1 MPVHPNAAEPSA
13 SSPVGDVIAAYKLSD
28 DCLLLLGW
36 LDGRVPAEGTAA
48 LKDKPGERGRFRTIA
63 WPQPAEGRPSTALGF
78 LAAVRVPGI
87 AAVAAPGDLLG
98 LQEAQSRRQTI
109 ARLPAP
115 VPEADRFVAMIGPE
129 IRDIA
134 AAAAIAFARALA
146 ADKALR
152 GSPAASTLLAA
163 ILRAAAPHDG
173 FIEIIGGLPR
183 LGAMVQG
190 WCNAAPGDTPEILIE
205 AGGLVQERAA
215 AAAIGRFARD
225 DIAAPAC
232 GIVGLVG
239 GGDIDPSAVQNIYVL
254 TRVGGE
260 YRRLEVVPNRPLLA
274 PAETPFHLRD
284 MLPKLQASPEVM
296 RTLRRATRPRYAG
309 HDTLTE
315 SERPIRVAVDV
326 AVRIDGTGFYLTG
339 WMLDPRRLVS
349 AVLLRSVGGLSV
361 RLDETWTRVPR
372 ADVTAGF
379 RQDPVFAASLSE
391 SADGVADMHGFTV
404 FAPVPEKVNGGIE
417 HFYLELEIGADDCA
431 FVPVAVAAG
440 DTQANRRKILTS
452 FDIHKPTAYT
462 TVERHIG
469 PMFHALRHAAQ
480 PPIGFRERT
489 VAASAAAAAPARR
502 RVDTSIIVPMVEDG
516 RAAKPVLAQFGID
529 ALAPDE
535 ELVLVCSATVPDRT
549 LRMIAGHLGF
559 YGIAGRVI
567 VAEEAVDFCT
577 AYDIGVRATV
587 SDNLL
592 FLSPAVFGR
601 EFGWIGRLRA
611 EMARLPQPAPL
622 SPTLLFED
630 FSVKF
635 AGIEGIEEMD
645 GPPYV
650 APAIR
655 YAGYPISWLER
666 ERTEAA
672 PALAGTLECCL
683 MPRALYET
691 VGGFSSGYALGT
703 LKDLDFF
710 LRLRARGVQ
719 AVWTPSVVAYAL
731 DEGSTG
737 DPDYWVQT
745 GQLVDGWSFR
755 ESWRTAFTEAGRAA
769 APAAA
774 LAAE

>member
-1 MPVHPNAAEPSA
+1 MPAHPNATEPSPA
-13 SSPVGDVIAAYKLSD
+13 PNPVGDVIAAYKLSD

-48 LKDKPGERGRFRTIA
+48 LKDKPGERGRFRTVA
-63 WPQPAEGRPSTALGF
+63 WPQPAEGRPATALGF

-87 AAVAAPGDLLG
+87 AAAAPGDLLG

-109 ARLPAP
+109 ARLPEP
-115 VPEADRFVAMIGPE
+115 VPEADRFAAMIGPE
-129 IRDIA
+129 IREHS
-134 AAAAIAFARALA
+134 AAAIGLARALA

-152 GSPAASTLLAA
+152 GTPAAGALLAA
-163 ILRAAAPHDG
+163 ILRAVAPHDG
-173 FIEIIGGLPR
+173 FVEIIGGLPR

-190 WCNAAPGDTPEILIE
+190 WCNTAPGDTPEILIDV
-205 AGGLVQERAA
+205 GGVVQER

-239 GGDIDPSAVQNIYVL
+239 GGDLDPPTVQNIYVL
-254 TRVGGE
+254 AAGGGSGE
-260 YRRLEVVPNRPLLA
+260 YRRLEVVQNRTLLA

-315 SERPIRVAVDV
+315 SERPIRVAIDV
-326 AVRIDGTGFYLTG
+326 AVRIDGAGFYLTG

-379 RQDPVFAASLSE
+379 RQDPIFAASLGE
-391 SADGVADMHGFTV
+391 NGDRPDMHGFTV
-404 FAPVPEKVNGGIE
+404 FAPLPEKVSGIE
-417 HFYLELEIGADDCA
+417 HFYLELEIGAEDCA
-431 FVPVAVAAG
+431 FVPLAVAAG
-440 DTQANRRKILTS
+440 DIQANRRKILTS
-452 FDIHKPTAYT
+452 FDIHKPTAHAI
-462 TVERHIG
+462 VERHIG

-480 PPIGFRERT
+480 PPTGFHERP
-489 VAASAAAAAPARR
+489 VAAGAAAATAGSRDI
-502 RVDTSIIVPMVEDG
+502 DTSIIVPIVGDG
-516 RAAKPVLAQFGID
+516 HAAKPVLAQFGID
-529 ALAPDE
+529 ALSPDE

-567 VAEEAVDFCT
+567 VADEDVDFCT
-577 AYDIGVRATV
+577 AFDIGVRATS

-611 EMARLPQPAPL
+611 ELARLPHPAPL

-635 AGIEGIEEMD
+635 AGIEGIEEME

-655 YAGYPISWLER
+655 YAGYPISWLEC

-672 PALAGTLECCL
+672 SVLAGTLECCL
-683 MPRALYET
+683 MPRAVYET
-691 VGGFSSGYALGT
+691 VGGFSGGYALGT

-719 AVWTPSVVAYAL
+719 AVWTPSVTAYAL

-755 ESWRTAFTEAGRAA
+755 ESWRAAITTAGGA
-769 APAAA
+769 APAV